1 VHYTMATDDASSLT
15 SFFFYVF
22 FIHPATAWILKPG
35 RFEWKKSIVYAILFL
50 AAIAGIKT
58 GMEYNDRG
66 PNHYVRLGVTRSSS
80 PLDIKRAYKKLSLQ
94 LHPDKNPSPD
104 AADMFDEVKKAYD
117 VLMDLEFHSVYD
129 KFGQDGIDSNKRFD
143 ESQFFMELG
152 IFYVTWALLVFVLTL
167 GKKSGDA
174 RQWCYTGMVV
184 MLVAEITLMTSPTNP
199 IPEWLLPQTTEHE
212 LVWLMHSLYPA
223 FMNGCRSLGSYLY
236 VDLEAQ
242 TKKLLFAL
250 QEQNKDILLVLREV
264 QIGVQTIESNG
275 VKTTNSG
282 HASARGPGAPRVTA
296 TGKLKELQDRLQ
308 TGNANVAE
316 AVKSLKGDQTQNSQ
330 LGFYM
335 MILGFVA
342 MSYIFN

>member
-1 VHYTMATDDASSLT
+1 
-15 SFFFYVF
+15 
-22 FIHPATAWILKPG
+22 
-35 RFEWKKSIVYAILFL
+35 
-50 AAIAGIKT
+50 
-58 GMEYNDRG
+58 MEYNDRG

-129 KFGQDGIDSNKRFD
+129 KFGQEGIDSNKRFD

-152 IFYVTWALLVFVLTL
+152 IFYITWALLVFVLTL

-275 VKTTNSG
+275 VKTTNSS

-330 LGFYM
+330 LGFYL